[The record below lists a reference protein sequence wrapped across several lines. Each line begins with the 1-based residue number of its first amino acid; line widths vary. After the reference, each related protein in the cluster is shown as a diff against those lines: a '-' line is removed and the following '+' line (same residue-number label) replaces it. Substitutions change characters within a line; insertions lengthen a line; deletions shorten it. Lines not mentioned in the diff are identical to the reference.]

1 MKQTLAATIGLILA
15 TASNAAVPQVSIET
29 LFGTNYV
36 RSAALSPDGTK
47 VAFLAPSQGTYGLAL
62 LDLATRKV
70 TNPIHIEGEDINSF
84 TWKGNDHIIFSGI
97 ISGNEGGPQVAS
109 TDLE

>member
-1 MKQTLAATIGLILA
+1 MKQTLVATIGLVLA
-15 TASNAAVPQVSIET
+15 TASEDAAVPQVSIET

-70 TNPIHIEGEDINSF
+70 TNPDPYRG
-84 TWKGNDHIIFSGI
+84 
-97 ISGNEGGPQVAS
+97 
-109 TDLE
+109 